1 MLIISG
7 VVLLVFGAILVGS
20 GLVLR
25 ARPARDVVEAAPV
38 ADKALSP
45 HAVVWFYEEPELPIV
60 ERSVFSA
67 ELTPKGVRLTGLAIK
82 AENNSDEAL
91 TDLQGVVKPDAKR
104 LDLKLEVKLDTAP
117 AGGNGAQGVEVAVT
131 PDGAIP
137 PHAFFKLV
145 FPFPPEAHGEEP
157 GIALDDFIG
166 SYGGLLLKL
175 RYHVDGTRKSLIQY
189 LTPEML
195 KAQLVEIQREAD
207 GS

>member
-1 MLIISG
+1 M
-7 VVLLVFGAILVGS
+7 
-20 GLVLR
+20 
-25 ARPARDVVEAAPV
+25 
-38 ADKALSP
+38 
-45 HAVVWFYEEPELPIV
+45 
-60 ERSVFSA
+60 
-67 ELTPKGVRLTGLAIK
+67 
-82 AENNSDEAL
+82 
-91 TDLQGVVKPDAKR
+91 
-104 LDLKLEVKLDTAP
+104 
-117 AGGNGAQGVEVAVT
+117 AVT